1 MPGMVVQQQ
10 LRRRMAAKVARPSL
24 LLVMMSWNISG
35 SAVLD
40 IVRSAAIMCVEYKCR
55 YVRHR
60 AAARFW
66 NRVRYRQWR
75 DYLAFVIM
83 IANDTKKAW

>member
-10 LRRRMAAKVARPSL
+10 LRRRMAAKVARLSL

-40 IVRSAAIMCVEYKCR
+40 IVRSAAIMCVE
-55 YVRHR
+55 
-60 AAARFW
+60 
-66 NRVRYRQWR
+66 
-75 DYLAFVIM
+75 
-83 IANDTKKAW
+83 